1 MTAYQKLIEQ
11 FQHNV
16 PLKKLQDGFESS
28 ALRHSIINA
37 VRQLDLPF
45 EPPKEIYH
53 KLNPEDKTRIGYLS
67 QCSRAGGNA
76 CVELLKQNLA
86 FKENCCYLE
95 YTLAGAAEI
104 GCEIGLEYG
113 RVLYPELRKMRD
125 MGVKLE
131 KPLSEPA
138 KTPGSYGFSVF
149 IYKDYHDL
157 EEIQFQP
164 VLPQSELTYDGINE
178 RYIEFHSFPDS
189 DQANA
194 AHRKWHNY
202 IHGKIQTPPVKY
214 GFEIISDP
222 VEGKK
227 VYPVMPLDI
236 SARKLK
242 DTERELHVYNTFAEA
257 LEQSR
262 LANIPEKSPA
272 KEPQS
277 HSKQKRKERR
287 RHQPAKP
294 PVTREKSEQSPKKKS
309 NAKSFGFSSK

>member
-1 MTAYQKLIEQ
+1 MTAHQKLIEQ

-16 PLKKLQDGFESS
+16 PLKKMQDGFESS
-28 ALRHSIINA
+28 VLRHSIINT
-37 VRQLDLPF
+37 VRSLDLPS

-53 KLNPEDKTRIGYLS
+53 KLKLEDKIRIGYLS
-67 QCSRAGGNA
+67 QCSRAGANA

-86 FKENCCYLE
+86 FEGKCCYLE
-95 YTLAGAAEI
+95 YALAGAAEI

-113 RVLYPELRKMRD
+113 RALYPELRKMRD

-138 KTPGSYGFSVF
+138 KSPGSYGFSVF

-157 EEIQFQP
+157 EDVQFQP
-164 VLPQSELTYDGINE
+164 VLPQSELTYDSVNE
-178 RYIEFHSFPDS
+178 RYIEFHSFLDS
-189 DQANA
+189 DQADA

-202 IHGKIQTPPVKY
+202 IHGKTQMPPVKY

-227 VYPVMPLDI
+227 IYPVMPLDV
-236 SARKLK
+236 SARKFK
-242 DTERELHVYNTFAEA
+242 DADRELHVFNTFAEA

-262 LANIPEKSPA
+262 GANTPEKPPA
-272 KEPQS
+272 KETQN

-287 RHQPAKP
+287 HQP
-294 PVTREKSEQSPKKKS
+294 TIREKSEQTLKKKS
-309 NAKSFGFSSK
+309 NAKSFGFSGK